1 MKHLTSLLAGAAFV
15 MAAAGLALS
24 VRNYLSEQDEWEL
37 YDDEC
42 GCEDDLCGEDVYG
55 CEPEQEEAPEEP
67 APEEPSEG

>member
-37 YDDEC
+37 FDDEC
-42 GCEDDLCGEDVYG
+42 DEGDDLCF
-55 CEPEQEEAPEEP
+55 EPEEAAADEAPEEETP
-67 APEEPSEG
+67 AEEDAAQD